1 MRRKIVRISATII
14 FLSGLVII
22 FNIIYPIFSYQ
33 LNNPPPL
40 LSPLFEDKT
49 LKASTWFENGAKPK
63 DFVVSKVETYTLS
76 IPKLGIKNA
85 ITTIGGE
92 DLSKSLVHY
101 PGTALPGRIGNSVVF
116 GHSALPIFFNPTN
129 YKTIFATLPTLK
141 IGDEII
147 VNYDGV
153 TYLYII
159 EELFDVLPTDI
170 QILEQDD
177 SDSFIS
183 LVTCIPP
190 GDPRNPRRLIVRARI
205 TSNSSQNLNTSK
217 NII

>member
-1 MRRKIVRISATII
+1 MFLQKLITTFGIRSIIRILSIVS
-14 FLSGLVII
+14 FVSGLVIMI
-22 FNIIYPIFSYQ
+22 GVLYPILSYQ
-33 LNNPPPL
+33 VQNPPPL
-40 LSPLFEDKT
+40 ISPLNEDKT
-49 LKASTWFENGAKPK
+49 LKASTWFEDNKNPE

-101 PGTALPGRIGNSVVF
+101 PGTALPGRIGNAVVF
-116 GHSALPIFFNPTN
+116 GHSALPIFFSPTN

-153 TYLYII
+153 RYRYII
-159 EELFDVLPTDI
+159 EQLFDVLPTDI

-205 TSNSSQNLNTSK
+205 VT
-217 NII
+217 

>member
-1 MRRKIVRISATII
+1 MI
-14 FLSGLVII
+14 FLSGITITFSIL
-22 FNIIYPIFSYQ
+22 YPILSYQ
-33 LNNPPPL
+33 IKNPPPL
-40 LSPLFEDKT
+40 ISPLVEDKT
-49 LKASTWFENGAKPK
+49 LKASTWFEDNKK
-63 DFVVSKVETYTLS
+63 SEDFVVSKVEIYTLS

-92 DLSKSLVHY
+92 DLSKSLIHY

-116 GHSALPIFFNPTN
+116 GHSALPIFFSPTN

-153 TYLYII
+153 TYRYII
-159 EELFDVLPTDI
+159 EQLFDVLPTDI
-170 QILEQDD
+170 QILEQDN

-205 TSNSSQNLNTSK
+205 VPLIRK
-217 NII
+217 

>member
-1 MRRKIVRISATII
+1 MRRRIIRILSIVSLMA
-14 FLSGLVII
+14 GLVIMI
-22 FNIIYPIFSYQ
+22 GVLYPILSYQ
-33 LNNPPPL
+33 AQNPPPL
-40 LSPLFEDKT
+40 ISPLNEDKT
-49 LKASTWFENGAKPK
+49 LKASTWFEDNKTPE

-101 PGTALPGRIGNSVVF
+101 PGTALPGRIGNAVVF
-116 GHSALPIFFNPTN
+116 GHSALPIFFSPTN

-153 TYLYII
+153 TYRYII
-159 EELFDVLPTDI
+159 EQLFDVLPTDI

-205 TSNSSQNLNTSK
+205 VT
-217 NII
+217 

>member
-1 MRRKIVRISATII
+1 MRSIIRILSII
-14 FLSGLVII
+14 SSISGLVII
-22 FNIIYPIFSYQ
+22 IGVLYPILSYQ
-33 LNNPPPL
+33 VQNPPPL
-40 LSPLFEDKT
+40 ISPLNEDKT
-49 LKASTWFENGAKPK
+49 LKASTWFEDNKNPE

-101 PGTALPGRIGNSVVF
+101 PGTALPGRIGNAVVF
-116 GHSALPIFFNPTN
+116 GHSALPIFFSPTN

-153 TYLYII
+153 TYRYII
-159 EELFDVLPTDI
+159 EQLFDVLPTDI

-205 TSNSSQNLNTSK
+205 VT
-217 NII
+217 

>member
-1 MRRKIVRISATII
+1 MKRRIMRISAVIS
-14 FLSGLVII
+14 FLSGLIIVISVL
-22 FNIIYPIFSYQ
+22 YPILSYQ
-33 LNNPPPL
+33 IENPPPL
-40 LSPLFEDKT
+40 ISPLREGKT
-49 LKASTWFENGAKPK
+49 LKASTWFEDNKKPE
-63 DFVVSKVETYTLS
+63 DFTASKVESYTLS
-76 IPKLGIKNA
+76 IPKLGIKDA

-101 PGTALPGRIGNSVVF
+101 PGTALPGRVGNTVVF
-116 GHSALPIFFNPTN
+116 GHSALPIFFSPTN

-141 IGDEII
+141 VGDEII

-153 TYLYII
+153 RYRYII
-159 EELFDVLPTDI
+159 EQLFDVLPTDI
-170 QILEQDD
+170 QILDQDY

-205 TSNSSQNLNTSK
+205 APNSS
-217 NII
+217 

>member
-1 MRRKIVRISATII
+1 MKRKVIIRILAII
-14 FLSGLVII
+14 FFLSGLTII
-22 FNIIYPIFSYQ
+22 FTILYPIFSYQ
-33 LNNPPPL
+33 IKNPPPL
-40 LSPLFEDKT
+40 ISPLWEDKT
-49 LKASTWFENGAKPK
+49 LKASTWFEDKIKPE
-63 DFVVSKVETYTLS
+63 DFIVSKIETYTLS

-92 DLSKSLVHY
+92 DLSKSLIHY
-101 PGTALPGRIGNSVVF
+101 PGTALPGRIGNSVIF
-116 GHSALPIFFNPTN
+116 GHSALPIFFSPTN

-147 VNYDGV
+147 VNYDGI
-153 TYLYII
+153 TYRYVI
-159 EELFDVLPTDI
+159 EQMFDVLPTDI
-170 QILEQDD
+170 QILEQDN

-205 TSNSSQNLNTSK
+205 AS
-217 NII
+217 